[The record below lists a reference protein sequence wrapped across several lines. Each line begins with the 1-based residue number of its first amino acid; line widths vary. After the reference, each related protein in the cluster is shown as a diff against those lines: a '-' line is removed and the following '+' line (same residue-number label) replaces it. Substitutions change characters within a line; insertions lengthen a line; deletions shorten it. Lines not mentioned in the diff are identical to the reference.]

1 MPLQQL
7 KFAPGINREQ
17 TSLSGEGGWF
27 DCDKIRF
34 RAGFPEKIGGWK
46 PISSAT
52 FDGTC
57 RSLWNWISLN
67 GFDLMG
73 VGTEL
78 KFYIEYG
85 NVYYDITPI
94 RRTVTLNNP
103 FATTYDSTLI
113 VVTDVGHGAITGDYV
128 VFSGATTVAGLNL
141 NFEYQI
147 TYVDSNTYTITSS
160 TPANATVAAGGG
172 ASVVA
177 EYQIN
182 NGTNVG
188 TTQTGW
194 GAGLWGG
201 VITGSALTQ
210 LNGAINN
217 SVTTIVADS
226 TSGFP
231 STNGLILIDDELISY
246 TGPNTGTN
254 FVGCTRGA
262 LGTTATSHLNNALTY
277 NATNYYGW
285 GQSGSTATNTAL
297 RLWSQSN
304 YGEDLLFSWRGGPLY
319 YWSPGDGPSPAL
331 SMRATI
337 VTATN
342 VPVVLNQ
349 VMVSDISRITIAFGC
364 NDLETVDPLK
374 ILDPLLIRWSAV
386 EDYLDWTPTA
396 TNQAGGRRLSHGSR
410 IVGAIQ
416 SREEILVWTDS
427 AIYSMQYIGYPSVYK
442 FTLLSDNISIISPN
456 CMVTATGV
464 VFWMGIDKFYV
475 YSGRVDTLPSTLR
488 KYIYQDINLDQ
499 SEQVFGGTNEGFS
512 EIWWFYCSTGSP
524 VINRYVIFN
533 YLDKVWYYGT
543 MSRTAWLDS
552 SLNTY
557 PMAATLTNQIVEHE
571 SIVDDGT
578 TNPASPI
585 SAYIQSSDFDLGD
598 GHNNA
603 FVWRM
608 LPDVTFDGSTTPSP
622 LKPQIRMS
630 MRPKKNPGAA
640 FSATNNPTVASAQSY
655 ASQRVYNVQEF
666 TQVIYTRA
674 RGREM
679 AIRIES
685 DTIGTQ
691 WQLGTPRMDIRQDG
705 KR

>member
-34 RAGFPEKIGGWK
+34 RAGYPEKIGGWE

-52 FDGTC
+52 FLGTC

-73 VGTEL
+73 VGTES

-85 NVYYDITPI
+85 GVYYDITPI

-113 VVTDVGHGAITGDYV
+113 VVTDAAHGAITGDYV
-128 VFSGATTVAGLNL
+128 SFSGATTVAGLNL

-147 TYVDSNTYTITSS
+147 TYVDSNTYTITSA

-172 ASVVA
+172 SSVVA
-177 EYQIN
+177 QYQIN
-182 NGTNVG
+182 NGTTIG

-217 SVTTIVADS
+217 SVTTIVVDS

-231 STNGLILIDDELISY
+231 STNGLVQIDNELISY

-262 LGTTATSHLNNALTY
+262 LGTTAASHLDNSLAY

-285 GQSGSTATNTAL
+285 GQSGSVATNTAL

-319 YWSPGDGPSPAL
+319 YWAPGDGTNPAL
-331 SMRATI
+331 TTRATV

-349 VMVSDISRITIAFGC
+349 IMVSDISRITIAFGC
-364 NDLETVDPLK
+364 NDLETIDPTLT
-374 ILDPLLIRWSAV
+374 LDPLLIRWSAI
-386 EDYLDWTPTA
+386 ENYLDWTPSA

-410 IVGAIQ
+410 IVGALQ

-488 KYIYQDINLDQ
+488 KYIYQDINLGQ
-499 SEQVFGGTNEGFS
+499 AEQVFGGTNEGFS
-512 EIWWFYCSTGSP
+512 EIWWFYCSTGSD
-524 VINRYVIFN
+524 VINKYVIFN

-552 SLNTY
+552 SLNSY
-557 PMAATLTNQIVEHE
+557 PMAATIGNQIVEHE

-578 TNPASPI
+578 TNPPSPI
-585 SAYIQSSDFDLGD
+585 SSYIQSSDFDLGD

-630 MRPKKNPGAA
+630 MRPKRNPGAA
-640 FSATNNPTVASAQSY
+640 FTATNSPTVASAQSY

-666 TQVIYTRA
+666 TQVVYTRA

-691 WQLGTPRMDIRQDG
+691 WQLGVPRMDIRQDG

>member
-73 VGTEL
+73 VGTES

-177 EYQIN
+177 QYQIN

-210 LNGAINN
+210 LNGAIND

-231 STNGLILIDDELISY
+231 STNGLIQIDDELISY

-262 LGTTATSHLNNALTY
+262 LGTTAASHLNNALTY

-285 GQSGSTATNTAL
+285 GQSGSTATNTSL

-319 YWSPGDGPSPAL
+319 YWSPGDGSSPAL

-416 SREEILVWTDS
+416 SREEILVWTDA
-427 AIYSMQYIGYPSVYK
+427 AIYSMQYIGYPDVYK

-499 SEQVFGGTNEGFS
+499 AEQVFGGTNEGFS
-512 EIWWFYCSTGSP
+512 EIWWFYCSTGSS
-524 VINRYVIFN
+524 VINKYVIFN

-571 SIVDDGT
+571 IIVDDGT
-578 TNPASPI
+578 TNPASAI

-640 FSATNNPTVASAQSY
+640 FTATNNPTVASAQSY

-685 DTIGTQ
+685 DTVGTQ